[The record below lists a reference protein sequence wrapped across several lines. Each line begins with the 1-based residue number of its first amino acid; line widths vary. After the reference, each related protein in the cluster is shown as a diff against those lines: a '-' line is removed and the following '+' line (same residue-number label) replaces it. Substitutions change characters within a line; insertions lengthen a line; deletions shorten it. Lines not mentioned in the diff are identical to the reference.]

1 MSASYLRKYG
11 AAFVKW
17 EVAMKKHLRLVIEF
31 TEENNMGMNNGRK
44 NGEMAFLDRS
54 EEHTSEL

>member
-17 EVAMKKHLRLVIEF
+17 EVAMKKHLRVVMEF

-44 NGEMAFLDRS
+44 SASMLAIMATLTF
-54 EEHTSEL
+54 